1 MERGVLERLT
11 LNGGRLTG
19 SAAAFALIAL
29 AGCAGGGGYDP
40 IAYNA
45 CTILANDGSSVV
57 VGGAK
62 PQDPTLPEAASGYRT
77 NLKTVF
83 ARSYMVTSS
92 NAYASLAGCK
102 ILQQGGSAADAAV
115 AVQSVLGL
123 TAPEATGYGGGGF
136 VMHYNATTKA
146 ILAYDGRES
155 APDSATGNYLRY
167 IDDVNDK
174 TTPRPSA
181 LASGRSIGTLGIPR
195 LMEKVQKDH
204 GKLAFNDLF
213 GDAISLATNG
223 FPIGGRLAAAIVS
236 NNAGL
241 KRDAEATA
249 YFFNDD
255 GTPKALGTIL
265 KNPAYANV
273 LTKMA
278 AQGADAIMTGPIA
291 EDIVNKIQITRAA
304 NDNSVITPGKTTLAD
319 MAAYRAKVRTPVC
332 TTYRVYTICGMPP
345 PTSGGI
351 TVASAMGIL
360 ENFDMAQYKPTAI
373 DGEGG
378 KPTVLGVHL
387 VSEAERLAYSDRD
400 KYIADTDFVPL
411 PGGSPDTL
419 LNKAY
424 LKSRAALIKLTASMG
439 TATAGA
445 FNTLVDRGIDTTPEY
460 GTNHFSIV
468 DGSGNVVSATTT
480 VESSMGSFHMSN
492 GMILN
497 NQLTDFSASPIDAAG
512 APIANSIA
520 ANKRPRS
527 SMSPTLVFRTAANGQ
542 PGDFVM
548 ATGSAGGGAIPQF
561 VVKTL
566 VGVLDWGL
574 DAQQASNLVDFG
586 ASNSVATTLGGEH
599 PNIDT
604 SNSGN
609 NDPVLVGLRALG
621 HTVSTGA
628 QSSGVNSILRAVFQ
642 GTPIWAGGTDPRREG
657 LVLGDSFKP

>member
-1 MERGVLERLT
+1 MNNTQTRRST
-11 LNGGRLTG
+11 GG
-19 SAAAFALIAL
+19 AAALALIAL
-29 AGCAGGGGYDP
+29 AGCGGGNDP
-40 IAYNA
+40 IADNA
-45 CTILANDGSSVV
+45 CTVLASDGSSVV
-57 VGGAK
+57 VGGGK
-62 PQDPTLPEAASGYRT
+62 PGDPTLPEPTSGYRT
-77 NLKTVF
+77 SLKAVF

-92 NAYASLAGCK
+92 NGYASLAGCK

-123 TAPEATGYGGGGF
+123 TVPEATGYGGGGF
-136 VMHYNATTKA
+136 VMHYNATMKA
-146 ILAYDGRES
+146 VQAYDGRES
-155 APDSATGNYLRY
+155 APATATENYLRY

-181 LASGRSIGTLGIPR
+181 RASGRSIGTLGIPR

-204 GKLAFNDLF
+204 GRLAFKDLF
-213 GDAISLATNG
+213 VDSIALATNG
-223 FPIGGRLAAAIVS
+223 FPIGGRLAASIAS
-236 NNAGL
+236 NEASL
-241 KRDAEATA
+241 KRDAEAAA
-249 YFFNDD
+249 YFYNAD
-255 GTPKALGTIL
+255 GSPKALGTIL

-291 EDIVNKIQITRAA
+291 QDIVNKIQITRAA

-319 MAAYRAKVRTPVC
+319 MAAYQVKVRTPVC

-411 PGGSPDTL
+411 PRNTWDTL
-419 LNKAY
+419 LNKPY

-439 TATAGA
+439 TATAGV
-445 FNTLVDRGIDTTPEY
+445 FSTPGDRQGIDTTPDN
-460 GTNHFSIV
+460 GTSHFTIV

-480 VESSMGSFHMSN
+480 VESGMGSFHMSN

-497 NQLTDFSASPIDAAG
+497 NQLTDFSATPTDAAG
-512 APIANSIA
+512 APIANSVA

-527 SMSPTLVFRTAANGQ
+527 SMSPTLVFRTNAAGQ

-548 ATGSAGGGAIPQF
+548 ATGSPGGSTIPQY

-574 DAQQASNLVDFG
+574 DAQQSSNLVDFG
-586 ASNSVATTLGGEH
+586 ASNSVTTTLGGEH

-604 SNSGN
+604 TNNGA
-609 NDPVLVGLRALG
+609 NDPLLVGLRGLG

-657 LVLGDSFKP
+657 IVLGDLFKP